1 MTRQTLYFFVF
12 AFVAVV
18 FHSAPLTSAQVAP
31 SQGAALGF
39 GLVDADYDR
48 YVQLF
53 LKGKDPNFAPTDA
66 GGSATWRRLY
76 TDHRWKDYAEGS
88 EFRDPMRRAQVL
100 MGIYLT
106 TEVDHRLTYQIDS
119 IILSKAAVGT
129 ILSERMTLDTIGT
142 YFDNRAREDEEFSQR
157 IDDVGSGDDFYS
169 EDELYQI
176 EKQWTMN
183 ISRNIDVMARKRM
196 ISGTGISNARMGEA
210 RSVKNLFRHGEKGW
224 EAHYHYMREKFDVL
238 NELAKKFA
246 FNWDTRELREDKRT
260 AIKEELMQDS
270 EVKKEAKT
278 RLEEARDQEMMGMNG
293 MNGMGGMGMDGM
305 GGMGMDSMGG
315 MGMDGMGG
323 MGMDDMG
330 GMGDMTGM
338 GMGRGMGPPVPREIT
353 EEDIVKESEKVAEE
367 RLKWFE
373 ARHKAYRY
381 VVGVYQSSDYHL
393 ETLQKIYNYYLD
405 SAKEGNPIAQYH
417 LALFVKYLGDLV
429 DPYEYSTPGERESEY
444 RKWLNSARMAEMATK
459 RVQELEK
466 EVADAA
472 GKSGR
477 RVARKEIKVETLYK
491 VEEDK
496 LDMYDDLL
504 MRVRSR
510 IGSSGGGGSR
520 GGRSGGSMGGGSG
533 GMGRGGNMGGSS
545 GGRSR
550 GGSMG
555 GGMGDY

>member
-1 MTRQTLYFFVF
+1 MTRQTLYFSVITL
-12 AFVAVV
+12 ATVV
-18 FHSAPLTSAQVAP
+18 FLNSAPFTLAQVVP

-39 GLVDADYDR
+39 GLVDADYER

-53 LKGKDPNFAPTDA
+53 QRGKDPNFAPTDA
-66 GGSATWRRLY
+66 GGSAMWRRLY
-76 TDHRWKDYAEGS
+76 TDHRWKDYAEGT

-119 IILSKAAVGT
+119 IILNKAAVGT

-142 YFDNRAREDEEFSQR
+142 YFDNRAREDDVFSQR

-176 EKQWTMN
+176 EKQWTYN

-224 EAHYHYMREKFDVL
+224 EAHYYYMREKFDVL

-246 FNWDTRELREDKRT
+246 FNWDTRELREEKRT
-260 AIKEELMQDS
+260 AIIEELMQDS

-278 RLEEARDQEMMGMNG
+278 RLEEARVQATMNMNG
-293 MNGMGGMGMDGM
+293 MGMGGMGMGGMGGGGMDGMGGMGMDGM
-305 GGMGMDSMGG
+305 GGMGMDG
-315 MGMDGMGG
+315 MNGM
-323 MGMDDMG
+323 
-330 GMGDMTGM
+330 GMGDM
-338 GMGRGMGPPVPREIT
+338 GRTMGPPVLKEIT
-353 EEDIVKESEKVAEE
+353 EDDIVKESEKVAEE
-367 RLKWFE
+367 RLKWTE
-373 ARHKAYRY
+373 ARHRAYRY

-417 LALFVKYLGDLV
+417 LALFVKYLGDIV
-429 DPYEYSTPGERESEY
+429 DPFEYPTPGEAESEY
-444 RKWLNSARMAEMATK
+444 RRWLNSARMADIATK
-459 RVQELEK
+459 RVEELEK

-477 RVARKEIKVETLYK
+477 RKANKEIKVERLFK

-510 IGSSGGGGSR
+510 IGSSGGN
-520 GGRSGGSMGGGSG
+520 GGGSG
-533 GMGRGGNMGGSS
+533 GSRSSMGGSTS
-545 GGRSR
+545 GTNGNGNPGGMGGGSNRGGSRGSR
-550 GGSMG
+550 GGMG
-555 GGMGDY
+555 GF